1 MLLTREEYYQDVS
14 RHRHDMAMLSSE
26 LNVRNE
32 REPVHAGPQ
41 YVACD
46 GILGTHLLISTDL
59 EEQAP
64 VHIKPRPS
72 KAFGYVDVY

>member
-14 RHRHDMAMLSSE
+14 RHRRDMAMLSSE
-26 LNVRNE
+26 LNAGNE

-46 GILGTHLLISTDL
+46 GIFGTHLLISTGL
-59 EEQAP
+59 EGQAP
-64 VHIKPRPS
+64 VRIKPIPS